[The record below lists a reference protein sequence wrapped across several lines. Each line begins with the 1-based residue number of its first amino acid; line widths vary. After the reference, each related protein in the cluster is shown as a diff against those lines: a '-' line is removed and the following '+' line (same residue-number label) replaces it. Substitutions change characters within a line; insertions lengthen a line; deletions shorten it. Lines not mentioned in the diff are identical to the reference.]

1 MPASKLL
8 IPVRKYRASGGA
20 FTLPDRPVLASVRE
34 ADMLPLRQLAAD
46 VKRSFRSAARFER
59 DAVSPAAVRIRRDRG
74 VSGRDA
80 YRLTVRPDGVEIL
93 AAADPGA
100 YYGVQT
106 LRDLLKAHGRSL
118 PLCRIDDEPDFA
130 RRGVYH
136 DCSRGK
142 VPTVETIK
150 ALVERLAHWKIN
162 ELQLYVE
169 NVFTF
174 KRHPAIGRGY
184 SPFTVEDI
192 LEIQAFCKLHHVA
205 LVGSLASFGHMERI
219 LALREYSHLAEMPGE
234 HGWRGGTTLNPLHP
248 GSIRLVADLFDEFL
262 PIHEAADFNVC
273 CDETWELGKGRSKK
287 RADAVGTGTVYL
299 EFLLKIHK
307 LCRKHGKRM
316 NAWADI
322 VLKHPE
328 LLDRLP
334 KDIVMLNWSYAPSGG
349 RIPQTRN
356 IARAGLP
363 VVICPGT
370 NAWVSHGSRL
380 QDAIDNVANFSAVG
394 RRHHAEGLLNTDW
407 GDGGHRNLLGV
418 SLHGFAHGAAHAWNG
433 RAVDNRTFTELF
445 CRRVFAQGDGTLAAA
460 LRKLG
465 STEAISGFRTGYG
478 CWPYHVLVEPLRPR
492 RKPAFSR
499 IDLAAPA
506 GCRRVI
512 SQLSDA
518 KIWPSP
524 PAGMDSFERLAIR
537 EMAMGARMDCAAAR
551 RALVALNLRAGKA
564 VAAAELRGLADE
576 MRSLASDFKKLW
588 LARNRPSRLADNL
601 ALMRRAEREC
611 RRLSR
616 RD

>member
-1 MPASKLL
+1 MATSKLL

-20 FTLPDRPVLASVRE
+20 FKLPDKPVLASVRD

-46 VKRSFRSAARFER
+46 VKRSFGSIARFAR
-59 DAVSPAAVRIRRDRG
+59 DAVSPAAVRIRRDRAIG
-74 VSGRDA
+74 GRDA
-80 YRLTVRPDGVEIL
+80 YRLIVRPDGVEIL
-93 AAADPGA
+93 AADDPGA

-150 ALVERLAHWKIN
+150 ALVERLAHRKIN

-174 KRHPAIGRGY
+174 KRHPAIGGGY

-192 LEIQAFCKLHHVA
+192 LEIQAFCKRHHVA
-205 LVGSLASFGHMERI
+205 LVGSLASFGHMEKI
-219 LALREYSHLAEMPGE
+219 LQLPQYVHLAELPGQ

-248 GSIRLVADLFDEFL
+248 GSIRLVADLFDEYL
-262 PIHEAADFNVC
+262 PIHEAVDFNVC

-287 RADAVGTGTVYL
+287 RAEAVGTGTVYL

-307 LCRKHGKRM
+307 LCCKHGKRM

-322 VLKHPE
+322 VLEHPE
-328 LLDRLP
+328 LLGRLP
-334 KDIVMLNWSYAPSGG
+334 KDVVMLNWSYAPSGG
-349 RIPQTRN
+349 RIPRTAD
-356 IARAGLP
+356 IVRAGLP

-370 NAWVSHGSRL
+370 NAWQSHGSRL

-407 GDGGHRNLLGV
+407 GDAGHRNLLGV

-433 RAVDNRTFTELF
+433 RAVDNQTFTDLF
-445 CRRVFAQGDGTLAAA
+445 CRRMFAQRDGSLAAA

-465 STEAISGFRTGYG
+465 STYVTSGAPAQYG
-478 CWPYHVLVEPLRPR
+478 GCLYHALVEPLKPR
-492 RKPAFSR
+492 RKPASSS
-499 IDLAAPA
+499 IDQITPG
-506 GCRRVI
+506 GCRRII
-512 SQLSDA
+512 SQLSDPG
-518 KIWPSP
+518 IWPP
-524 PAGMDSFERLAIR
+524 PPKGMDRFERLAIR
-537 EMAMGARMDCAAAR
+537 EMAMGARMDCLAAAR
-551 RALVALNLRAGKA
+551 ALAALKLRAGKA
-564 VAAAELRGLADE
+564 VAAAELRRLAVE
-576 MRSLASDFKKLW
+576 MRRLAADFKRLW

-611 RRLSR
+611 LRLAKA
-616 RD
+616 